1 MNIFFL
7 DWNPEIA
14 AKYHCDKHVVK
25 MILETAQMLYSVH
38 WVLEL
43 NLPDNAYKLA
53 HKNHPCSIWA
63 RTSLNNY
70 LWLCSLGLSLC
81 NEYTFRYNKIHK
93 TQSHIEWLFN
103 NPPKF
108 KIINLTLP
116 ALAMPLEFKSKDIIK
131 SYRLFYIESKLRER
145 NIVNYSK
152 REWPNFIVKYKMESL

>member
-7 DWNPEIA
+7 HWNPEIA

-43 NLPDNAYKLA
+43 DLPDNAYKLA

-63 RTSLNNY
+63 RTSLSNY

-81 NEYTFRYNKIHK
+81 NEYTFRYDKIHK

-108 KIINLTLP
+108 EITNLTLP

-131 SYRLFYIESKLRER
+131 SYRLFYIESKLKDRK
-145 NIVNYSK
+145 IVNYSK
-152 REWPNFIVKYKMESL
+152 REWPKFLLNYKMETL